1 MPEEL
6 KFHVTCDEI
15 TTYDRL
21 LLQSE
26 LEESYVEDEDSWVN
40 DVVNSWN

>member
-1 MPEEL
+1 MPEEF

-15 TTYDRL
+15 ATYDRL

-26 LEESYVEDEDSWVN
+26 LEESYVEDEDSWIN
-40 DVVNSWN
+40 DVINSWN